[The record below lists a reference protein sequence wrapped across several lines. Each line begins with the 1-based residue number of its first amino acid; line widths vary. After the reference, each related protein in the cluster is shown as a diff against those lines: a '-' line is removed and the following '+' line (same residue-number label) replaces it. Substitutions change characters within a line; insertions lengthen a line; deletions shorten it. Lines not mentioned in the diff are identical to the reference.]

1 MALGKA
7 DTSARWQGTERAP
20 HEGGREEGPGGGPAA
35 CCSAPAG
42 RSLPLSSPEGRPS
55 ISFSAGTM
63 SLRPTPCCDPAP
75 PPASAS
81 VSNLDGHR
89 EHREVSLR
97 DGLAEGRHT
106 HHAHT
111 RAHTLVTVSL
121 LCDRRGL
128 VVCDRP
134 PPPESSGHTA
144 TPKGGTSVF
153 PFFPLF
159 FPSLC
164 FPETEFSIRGT
175 AWREIHRRS

>member
-1 MALGKA
+1 M
-7 DTSARWQGTERAP
+7 
-20 HEGGREEGPGGGPAA
+20 PGGKGPRGPRVRAAARRGQAAGQLPAA
-35 CCSAPAG
+35 QLRPAG
-42 RSLPLSSPEGRPS
+42 LCLCLLRREDPAFPSQLGPCPCGRP
-55 ISFSAGTM
+55 
-63 SLRPTPCCDPAP
+63 PCCDPAP